1 MWWSQSQNYGHTM
14 CIAVKLYRAKSVE
27 VKMRIYSRKLD
38 FLNKNFFKFYKK
50 HGENRDPA
58 GALATYPRKSS

>member
-1 MWWSQSQNYGHTM
+1 MR
-14 CIAVKLYRAKSVE
+14 IAVKLYRANLAE

-50 HGENRDPA
+50 HGENRAPG
-58 GALATYPRKSS
+58 GALATYPQKSSWNHMKET